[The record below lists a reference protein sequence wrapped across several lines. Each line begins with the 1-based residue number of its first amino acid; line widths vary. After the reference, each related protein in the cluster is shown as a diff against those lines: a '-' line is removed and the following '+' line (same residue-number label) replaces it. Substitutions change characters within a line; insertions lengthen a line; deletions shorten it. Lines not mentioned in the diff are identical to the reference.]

1 VPMPPTGAM
10 VDGFDVPV
18 VESTER
24 WTDVT
29 LEDGSV
35 LRIKASILG
44 AVRVLGQFDPEG
56 NPMYALKSNVQMVI
70 AESPAHLKRGY
81 TPGKTN

>member
-1 VPMPPTGAM
+1 MPPTGAI

-18 VESTER
+18 LESTER
-24 WTDVT
+24 WTDVR
-29 LEDGSV
+29 LEDGSA

-44 AVRVLGQFDPEG
+44 AVRIQGQFDPEG

-70 AESPAHLKRGY
+70 SEVPERLKRGY
-81 TPGKTN
+81 ITPKAN